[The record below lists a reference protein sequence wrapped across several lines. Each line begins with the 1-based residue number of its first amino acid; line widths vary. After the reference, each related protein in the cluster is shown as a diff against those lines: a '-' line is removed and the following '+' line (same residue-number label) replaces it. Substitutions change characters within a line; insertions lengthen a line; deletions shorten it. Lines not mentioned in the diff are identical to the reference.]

1 MKRLIALTTAT
12 GVALAGSALVAPAA
26 FAKDGDMKKRG
37 DCTASSDYA
46 VKVKQKKGQLRADF
60 WVKNNAPAGASW
72 TLDVTRDSATLVT
85 STKATVTNDDDD
97 DDDSMHTAEAKWRTW
112 ASTTGGAMT
121 FTASGPNGEKC
132 EVTVP

>member
-12 GVALAGSALVAPAA
+12 GIVLAGSAIAAPAA
-26 FAKDGDMKKRG
+26 SAKDGDMRKRG
-37 DCTASSDYA
+37 DCSASSDYA

-72 TLDVTRDSATLVT
+72 TLAVTRDGQTLAT
-85 STKATVTNDDDD
+85 STRATRPNDDSGDD
-97 DDDSMHTAEAKWRTW
+97 TAHTAEAKWRTW
-112 ASTTGGAMT
+112 ASTSGGALA

>member
-1 MKRLIALTTAT
+1 MKRLIALTTAS
-12 GVALAGSALVAPAA
+12 GVVLAGSALVAPAA
-26 FAKDGDMKKRG
+26 LAKDGDMKKRG

-72 TLDVTRDSATLVT
+72 TLTVTRPGQTLAT
-85 STKATVTNDDDD
+85 STKTTRPNDDSGDD
-97 DDDSMHTAEAKWRTW
+97 DTLHTAEAKWRTW
-112 ASTTGGAMT
+112 ASTSGGALT
-121 FTASGPNGEKC
+121 FVALGPDNERC